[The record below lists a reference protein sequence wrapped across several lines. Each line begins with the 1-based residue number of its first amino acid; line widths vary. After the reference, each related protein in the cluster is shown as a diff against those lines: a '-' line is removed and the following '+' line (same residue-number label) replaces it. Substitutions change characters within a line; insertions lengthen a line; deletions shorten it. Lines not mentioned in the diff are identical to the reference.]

1 MHDDCP
7 HDSGMVIDNNYVLI
21 LLVVHSI
28 SQIGPE
34 SLFEPIFKLTDKLCR
49 TIIEQGFEMRTGHI
63 INRSLKTVGVD
74 LSTVIRG

>member
-1 MHDDCP
+1 MLH
-7 HDSGMVIDNNYVLI
+7 STSSID
-21 LLVVHSI
+21 
-28 SQIGPE
+28 PE

-74 LSTVIRG
+74 LSAVIRG